1 MASQVVVD
9 RAAAVSRPPLRYLL
23 AVVAI
28 AQLCDL
34 LTFLPAVGRVGIGA
48 EQNPLARYL
57 YEALGAAGPAALKVA
72 VVVTLLALLTRVV
85 RRYPRF
91 WAPPVGLALALGVVG
106 TWSNVVFGL
115 TR

>member
-1 MASQVVVD
+1 MASQALAG
-9 RAAAVSRPPLRYLL
+9 RAATVARPPARYLL

-48 EQNPLARYL
+48 EQNPLARFL
-57 YEALGAAGPAALKVA
+57 YTVLGAAGPAALKI
-72 VVVTLLALLTRVV
+72 VVVIALLALLARVV

-91 WAPPVGLALALGVVG
+91 WAPPVVLAVALGALG

-115 TR
+115 AR

>member
-1 MASQVVVD
+1 MASRILVD
-9 RAAAVSRPPLRYLL
+9 RAAIPARPPARYLL
-23 AVVAI
+23 AIVAI

-57 YEALGAAGPAALKVA
+57 YELLGAAGPAALKVA
-72 VVVTLLALLTRVV
+72 VVVALLALLTRVV
-85 RRYPRF
+85 QRYPRL
-91 WAPPVGLALALGVVG
+91 WAPPVVLAVALGALG

-115 TR
+115 AR

>member
-1 MASQVVVD
+1 MAPQVVVD
-9 RAAAVSRPPLRYLL
+9 RATIAARPPARYLL
-23 AVVAI
+23 AVVAV

-57 YEALGAAGPAALKVA
+57 YQALGAAGPAALKLL
-72 VVVTLLALLTRVV
+72 VVVALLTLLARVV
-85 RRYPRF
+85 QRYPRF
-91 WAPPVGLALALGVVG
+91 WAPPVVLAVALGVLG

-115 TR
+115 AR

>member
-1 MASQVVVD
+1 MTSQVLAD
-9 RAAAVSRPPLRYLL
+9 RAAAVSRPPVRYLL
-23 AVVAI
+23 AIVAI

-57 YEALGAAGPAALKVA
+57 YEVLGAAGPAALKVT
-72 VVVTLLALLTRVV
+72 VVVALLVLLTRVV

-91 WAPPVGLALALGVVG
+91 WAPPVVLAVALGVLG

-115 TR
+115 AR

>member
-1 MASQVVVD
+1 MASQVLVD
-9 RAAAVSRPPLRYLL
+9 RAPLVSRPPARYLL
-23 AVVAI
+23 AIVAI

-34 LTFLPAVGRVGIGA
+34 LTFVPAVGRVGIGA

-57 YEALGAAGPAALKVA
+57 YEVLGAAGPAALKVT
-72 VVVTLLALLTRVV
+72 VVVALLALLTRVM

-91 WAPPVGLALALGVVG
+91 WAPPVVLAVALGVLG

-115 TR
+115 AR

>member
-1 MASQVVVD
+1 MASQALVGRVATAARP
-9 RAAAVSRPPLRYLL
+9 RARYLL

-48 EQNPLARYL
+48 EQNPLARSL
-57 YEALGAAGPAALKVA
+57 YMVLGAAGPATLKI
-72 VVVTLLALLTRVV
+72 VVVIALLALLTRVV

-91 WAPPVGLALALGVVG
+91 WAPPVVLAVALGALG

-115 TR
+115 AR